1 MSTLECTSGGVV
13 RANVPFATYQ
23 EASGVNISS
32 LKVMRRSP
40 AHYRH
45 ALANPSATSAA
56 MALGTAAHAAVL
68 EPVRFAKDFVVWNGG
83 IRRGKEWDAFL
94 ATSSAAGHTVVTVD
108 EHATAVAIAD
118 AVHANADAAKYLRA
132 GHPEVSMSWQIG
144 STPCKGRLDWL
155 TTIDGCDVLVG
166 LKTAR
171 DCRMREFGTQS
182 VRLGYHLQWAFY
194 LDGWM
199 AITGR
204 PAQVVE
210 IVVESAAPH
219 CIAVYRISD
228 AVLGLGRDEYRTLLD
243 QRANCVQA
251 DVWPGPCDDECEL
264 ELPAWAYGAG
274 ETLTVEDAE

>member
-1 MSTLECTSGGVV
+1 MSILECTAGGVV
-13 RANVPFATYQ
+13 RANVPFSTYRD
-23 EASGVNISS
+23 ASGVNISS
-32 LKVMRRSP
+32 LKNMARSP

-45 ALANPSATSAA
+45 ALANPSPQTLA

-68 EPVRFAKDFVVWNGG
+68 EPERFASEFAVWNGG

-94 ATSSAAGHTVVTVD
+94 AASSAAGHTVMTSD
-108 EHATAVAIAD
+108 EHAAAVAIAE
-118 AVHANADAAKYLRA
+118 AVRANADAAKYLRT

-155 TTIDGCDVLVG
+155 TCIDGCDVLVG

-171 DCRMREFGTQS
+171 DCRMREFGTQA
-182 VRLGYHLQWAFY
+182 VRLGYHMQWAFY
-194 LDGWM
+194 LDGWV

-204 PAQVVE
+204 LAQVVE

-219 CIAVYRISD
+219 CVAVYRIPD
-228 AVLGLGRDEYRTLLD
+228 AVIDLGRDEYCALIE

-251 DVWPGPCDDECEL
+251 GVWPGPCDDECEL

-274 ETLTVEDAE
+274 EILTVEDAL